1 MSGIQGSDFGQE
13 EEGESQTRSEC
24 ESGDEGVGY
33 GDEKKTD
40 GRGEESEERSAGAN
54 VTENKYNT

>member
-1 MSGIQGSDFGQE
+1 MSDGG
-13 EEGESQTRSEC
+13 R
-24 ESGDEGVGY
+24 VGY
-33 GDEKKTD
+33 VGERKMD